1 MIRMFVYNF
10 KNFNMKKIILLL
22 AFTISATS
30 IFAQVDVIT
39 KHNGE
44 TVNGKVVRVDEY
56 TIIYK
61 YDGEDSE
68 NAIGKYAV
76 EKIVY
81 GKSGRVEQVTEKI
94 EVSKEEDWE
103 KVVMLEDKSYIAGLK
118 KVGEIKG
125 KTAFINMHTGNTGD
139 SKADKKLK
147 MEAAKLG
154 CPFVFMTA
162 DKDINES
169 GASGVSFGA
178 VQAIRKGIAYK
189 Y

>member
-1 MIRMFVYNF
+1 
-10 KNFNMKKIILLL
+10 MKKNILILVIAL
-22 AFTISATS
+22 FSSS

-39 KHNGE
+39 KHSGE
-44 TVNGKVVRVDEY
+44 TVSGKVVRVDEY
-56 TIIYK
+56 IVVYK
-61 YDGEDSE
+61 YDGEDAE
-68 NAIGKYAV
+68 NSISKYAI

-94 EVSKEEDWE
+94 VVNGEDDWE
-103 KVVMLEDKSYIAGLK
+103 KVIILEDKSYIAGLK
-118 KVGEIKG
+118 KVVEVKG

-169 GASGVSFGA
+169 GANGVSFGA
-178 VQAIRKGIAYK
+178 VQSIRKGIAYK